1 MPVKQND
8 YGWDSLAERL
18 RRFYET
24 PAPVPKRCARARRDW
39 LIFQHNVKKLSNED
53 LFLLC
58 YVEEMDGNT
67 YQCDLFGHEIT
78 ARGFSYGDY
87 TAFLKAKGLH
97 TLTETALDDKKAAD
111 SPKPVLKRSVA

>member
-1 MPVKQND
+1 MLVKQND

-24 PAPVPKRCARARRDW
+24 PAPVPKRCARTKRDW
-39 LIFQHNVKKLSNED
+39 LIFQHNVKKLSDED

-67 YQCDLFGHEIT
+67 RQCDLFGHEIT

-87 TAFLKAKGLH
+87 TAFLKAKGLPAIAG
-97 TLTETALDDKKAAD
+97 TALEEPKASD
-111 SPKPVLKRSVA
+111 TPKTVSKRSAA